1 MELFAQIPIQLI
13 LFFILYGVTGVVPLL
28 AALYLWFYRGRSSSA
43 GLPLQGRKNAIAPG
57 VMPPVRLRRWAASF
71 FSVAVLG
78 HVWWLLFYVYYGDA
92 LSMDKLF
99 HSAGYWAMVILDY
112 VTQLTTLA
120 GTLLSMLQDRR
131 RPVWPVFVGM
141 IPIVALGGALM
152 FSPDMLLMQ
161 IAFAYVVLFYV
172 LFTVY
177 MVIAVRRYGRWLND
191 NYADLENKKVWLSQ
205 TVTLGCLLL
214 FILYTLIDI
223 NTIVLMYLMHFTE
236 LVLFVLLLWRVE
248 TLPQLDAAP
257 ADETYTPPAL
267 ERQVCESTSEST
279 FVPDTMPVMPTQ
291 PEQPSVNPINIDVDQ
306 MEQLLKEHCVAAQ
319 LYLENELT
327 LQMLAQAV
335 GTNRYYLSQYF
346 SRQGIT
352 YNIYINNQ
360 RINHFVSRCRDLSAA
375 GRDIPIQQ
383 LALESG
389 FGSYRTFSRAFLLR
403 TGQSVTEWLNG
414 GGDF

>member
-1 MELFAQIPIQLI
+1 MELFGQIPIQLI

-28 AALYLWFYRGRSSSA
+28 AALYLWFYRG
-43 GLPLQGRKNAIAPG
+43 NAIAPG
-57 VMPPVRLRRWAASF
+57 VTPPVRLRRWAASF

-78 HVWWLLFYVYYGDA
+78 HAWWLLFCIFYSDV
-92 LSMDKLF
+92 LSMDNLF
-99 HSAGYWAMVILDY
+99 HSAGYWAIIILDFA
-112 VTQLTTLA
+112 TQLTTLA

-131 RPVWPVFVGM
+131 RPVWPVFVAM
-141 IPIVALGGALM
+141 LPIVALGGVFM
-152 FSPDMLLMQ
+152 VSPDMRLHQIGVAYIVLL
-161 IAFAYVVLFYV
+161 YV
-172 LFTVY
+172 LFAVY
-177 MVIAVRRYGRWLND
+177 MVFAVRRYGRWLND

-205 TVTLGCLLL
+205 VVTLACLLL

-248 TLPQLDAAP
+248 TLPQLEDLAEEEVSA
-257 ADETYTPPAL
+257 ERVK
-267 ERQVCESTSEST
+267 ERQAGDGPSEISAEAVDVPKSADTSGVSSL
-279 FVPDTMPVMPTQ
+279 
-291 PEQPSVNPINIDVDQ
+291 EQPSGNPINIDVDQ

-319 LYLENELT
+319 LYLETELT

-335 GTNRYYLSQYF
+335 GTNRSYLSQYF

-352 YNIYINNQ
+352 YNTYINNL
-360 RINHFVSRCRDLSAA
+360 RINHFISRCRELAAA
-375 GRDIPIQQ
+375 GQDVPIQQ

-403 TGQSVTEWLNG
+403 TGQSVTAWING
-414 GGDF
+414 GGNNVE

>member
-1 MELFAQIPIQLI
+1 MELFGQIPIQLI

-28 AALYLWFYRGRSSSA
+28 AALYLWFYRG
-43 GLPLQGRKNAIAPG
+43 NAIAPG
-57 VMPPVRLRRWAASF
+57 VTPPVRLRRWAASF
-71 FSVAVLG
+71 FSVTVLG
-78 HVWWLLFYVYYGDA
+78 HVWWLLFCVFHGDIR
-92 LSMDKLF
+92 SMDDLF
-99 HSAGYWAMVILDY
+99 HTVGYWAIVILDY
-112 VTQLTTLA
+112 VAMLTTLA

-131 RPVWPVFVGM
+131 RPVWPVCVAM
-141 IPIVALGGALM
+141 IPIVVLGGVLM
-152 FSPDMLLMQ
+152 VSPGIRLMQ
-161 IAFAYVVLFYV
+161 IAFAYVVLLYV

-177 MVIAVRRYGRWLND
+177 MVFAVRHYGRWLND
-191 NYADLENKKVWLSQ
+191 NYAYLENKRVWLSQ

-248 TLPQLDAAP
+248 TLPQLEDLPEEASA
-257 ADETYTPPAL
+257 ERVK
-267 ERQVCESTSEST
+267 ERQAGDGPSEISAEAVDVPKSADTSGVSSLE
-279 FVPDTMPVMPTQ
+279 P
-291 PEQPSVNPINIDVDQ
+291 PSANPINIDVDQ

-319 LYLENELT
+319 LYLETELT

-335 GTNRYYLSQYF
+335 GTNRSYLSQYF

-352 YNIYINNQ
+352 YNTYINNL
-360 RINHFVSRCRDLSAA
+360 RINHFISRCRELAAA
-375 GRDIPIQQ
+375 GQDIPIQQ

-403 TGQSVTEWLNG
+403 TGQSVTAWING
-414 GGDF
+414 GGNNVE